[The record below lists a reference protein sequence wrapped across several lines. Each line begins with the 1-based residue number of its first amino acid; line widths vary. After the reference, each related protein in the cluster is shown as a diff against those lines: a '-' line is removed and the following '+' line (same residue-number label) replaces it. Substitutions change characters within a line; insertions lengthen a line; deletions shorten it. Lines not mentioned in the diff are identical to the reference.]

1 MTQPTRNVDL
11 SIDPSALGII
21 IDNLIISIAGKIEK
35 GDPATTEKN
44 MLFQI
49 FLADLRSQQVAEA
62 EAEKATEEDKETKE

>member
-11 SIDPSALGII
+11 SVDPLALGII

-35 GDPATTEKN
+35 GDPAATEKN

-49 FLADLRSQQVAEA
+49 FLADLRSRQVAEA
-62 EAEKATEEDKETKE
+62 EAEKATEEEDA

>member
-1 MTQPTRNVDL
+1 MTQTTRNVDL
-11 SIDPSALGII
+11 SVDPLALGII

-49 FLADLRSQQVAEA
+49 FLADLRSRQVAEA
-62 EAEKATEEDKETKE
+62 DAKAEKATEEEDA

>member
-11 SIDPSALGII
+11 SVDPLALGII

-35 GDPATTEKN
+35 GDPAATEKN

-49 FLADLRSQQVAEA
+49 FLADLRSRQVAEA
-62 EAEKATEEDKETKE
+62 EAEKETEEEDA